1 MMKMINKPNG
11 TLNFIPPEQPF
22 TMTQTNPSTF
32 KFHPGKIGT
41 SHCPNCQGLLD
52 MVLEQS
58 GRGVGFLLMLISNFR
73 RCDTY

>member
-1 MMKMINKPNG
+1 MTNKPDG
-11 TLNFIPPEQPF
+11 TVNFIPPEQPF
-22 TMTQTNPSTF
+22 TMTRTNPSTL
-32 KFHPGKIGT
+32 KFHQDKVGT
-41 SHCPNCQGLLD
+41 SHGPNCQRLLD